1 MTRGTFG
8 FDVRQERT
16 AQLTERGSI
25 PRCSIGLTQ
34 EQDMTTDLIKLDQ
47 ANKMLAEIHTIDD
60 AKELINLAEAARVYA
75 RQVDLGYKAQNHA
88 AEIKLR
94 AQRKGGELLQGMD
107 KARGTVF
114 DGRDEAG
121 NFRRLEAPTAERTPT
136 YAEIGIDKHAAYNWQ
151 TIAKF
156 PAGDF
161 ETHIAKA
168 WSAGRELT
176 TTNLVRVAKR
186 YVLANAPRPEPR
198 TYLDNGSKIIIGDA
212 RDMDL
217 SQFDRYGAIVADP
230 PWPYRV
236 AKGQGIAEDQYGV
249 MSEDDL
255 CAMPVADL
263 ALDDC
268 VLFLWGTWPKLP
280 EVLMVMGAWGFEYVT
295 GFPWVKTTSGGEVS
309 YGVGYWVRGASEF
322 VLIGRKGHVSAPRLS
337 GFMGLLSPNLQHSR
351 KPDSVHIIA
360 EAMDGPYLELF
371 ARRARPGW
379 TVFGN
384 EIQGVM
390 V

>member
-1 MTRGTFG
+1 
-8 FDVRQERT
+8 
-16 AQLTERGSI
+16 
-25 PRCSIGLTQ
+25 
-34 EQDMTTDLIKLDQ
+34 MTTDLIKLDQ
-47 ANKMLAEIHTIDD
+47 ANQMLAEIHTIDD
-60 AKELINLAEAARVYA
+60 AKELIDLAEAMRVYA
-75 RQVDLGYKAQNHA
+75 RQVDLGFSAQNHA
-88 AEIKLR
+88 AEVKIR
-94 AQRKGGELLQGMD
+94 AQRKGGQLLRDMD
-107 KARGTVF
+107 KNAG
-114 DGRDEAG
+114 GRPAE
-121 NFRRLEAPTAERTPT
+121 NRLEPPTGFDQPLT
-136 YAEIGIDKHAAYNWQ
+136 YADMGIEKHAAYNWQ